1 MTADDLKPL
10 RMPIGLWVVITCLM
24 GGAVY
29 YTDMLAKKSSV
40 ELERKKTEL
49 RTAQSR
55 MQQSG
60 SEKDIIVQYVGKYRE
75 LQKTGFAGE
84 EQRINWLDALRA
96 ANAGTDLF
104 GVNYQINAQKPYA
117 YAQQFDTGTVK
128 LMESVMELDLNLLH
142 EGDLLRFFEA
152 LRAQRVGL
160 FHINSCELR
169 QINPSPALRNQA
181 NVSADCKI
189 SWLTALPG
197 QSALPAGARR

>member
-10 RMPIGLWVVITCLM
+10 RLPIALWVVISCVM

-29 YTDMLAKKSSV
+29 YTDMLAKKSSA
-40 ELERKKTEL
+40 ELERRKNDL
-49 RTAQSR
+49 RAAQTR

-60 SEKDIIVQYVGKYRE
+60 TEKDIIVQYAGKYRD
-75 LQKTGFAGE
+75 LQNAGFAGE

-96 ANAGTDLF
+96 ANTGTDLF
-104 GVNYQINAQKPYA
+104 GVNYQISAQQPYA
-117 YAQQFDTGTVK
+117 YAQQFDPGTVK
-128 LMESVMELDLNLLH
+128 LMESVMELDMNLLH

-169 QINPSPALRNQA
+169 QINPSPTLRNQA

-189 SWLTALPG
+189 SWLTALPDKG
-197 QSALPAGARR
+197 VVPGGARK